1 MVQGDPSPLSR
12 YELRGSFSMS
22 FVLTFRQPVDIADLL
37 SLLLF
42 YEGLMLASLNIP
54 VKNIF
59 VLFFSLKKIPYP
71 YRSGSQTWA
80 CPGLTWSLVK
90 IQIVQLCTSFW
101 LRNYGLGPENLH
113 FWQVPRQCRC
123 CWFRD
128 HLLRATALEWHIGMT
143 RGTLKTPDAWVPP
156 WRVSLN

>member
-90 IQIVQLCTSFW
+90 IQIVQLCTSFCGAREFAFLTSPQAAPMLLVQGPPFESHCPRVAHW
-101 LRNYGLGPENLH
+101 NDPGDIKKPRCLGS
-113 FWQVPRQCRC
+113 
-123 CWFRD
+123 
-128 HLLRATALEWHIGMT
+128 TLE
-143 RGTLKTPDAWVPP
+143 
-156 WRVSLN
+156 SLT